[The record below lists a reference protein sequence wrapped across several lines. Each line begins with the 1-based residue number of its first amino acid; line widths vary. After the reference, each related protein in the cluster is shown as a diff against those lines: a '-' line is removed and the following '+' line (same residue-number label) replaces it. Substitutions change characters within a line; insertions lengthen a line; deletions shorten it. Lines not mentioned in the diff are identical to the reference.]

1 MRFLLGLRK
10 LCSVFNKMSAAPPP
24 DYSQYTS
31 KDACEGEGGGGGKWT
46 PDVLDDAGNVITP
59 GSCAAPAT
67 GGRHRGVKAKT
78 LRRMLKKAGLKTS
91 GKKSTLTKRCKKA
104 HLMRGGIIPSSP
116 GAGGPAA
123 WPFDAGMVQRGGH
136 YGNVS
141 SFGSN
146 EEFGKP
152 STGGRRRGVKA
163 KTLKKLLK
171 KAGLKV
177 SGKKS
182 TLRARAKKAHL
193 VRGGL
198 VPSSGSPE
206 ESQYLAAGRPW
217 GDGSA

>member
-1 MRFLLGLRK
+1 MRFLLGVRK

-31 KDACEGEGGGGGKWT
+31 KDACEGVDGGGGKWT

-59 GSCAAPAT
+59 GSCAAPTT

-104 HLMRGGIIPSSP
+104 HLMRGGLLPSSP
-116 GAGGPAA
+116 GAGGPAGY
-123 WPFDAGMVQRGGH
+123 PFDAGMVQRGGA
-136 YGNVS
+136 YGAVS
-141 SFGSN
+141 SFASM
-146 EEFGKP
+146 EEPAGVR
-152 STGGRRRGVKA
+152 GGRRRGVKA

-206 ESQYLAAGRPW
+206 ESQFTPMGRPW

>member
-1 MRFLLGLRK
+1 MRFLLSLRK
-10 LCSVFNKMSAAPPP
+10 LCSVFNKMSSDDLPAPPAP
-24 DYSQYTS
+24 PAPVGTCTATDGSVSQTTES
-31 KDACEGEGGGGGKWT
+31 ACTGVWT
-46 PDVLDDAGNVITP
+46 
-59 GSCAAPAT
+59 APT
-67 GGRHRGVKAKT
+67 GGGRHRGVKAKT

-104 HLMRGGIIPSSP
+104 HLMRGGLLPSSP

-182 TLRARAKKAHL
+182 TLRARAKKAYL

-198 VPSSGSPE
+198 VASSGSAE
-206 ESQYLAAGRPW
+206 EAGPGGAAWKGW
-217 GDGSA
+217 GDA

>member
-104 HLMRGGIIPSSP
+104 HLMRGGLLPSSP

-182 TLRARAKKAHL
+182 TLRARAKKAYL

-198 VPSSGSPE
+198 VASSGSAE
-206 ESQYLAAGRPW
+206 EAGPGGAAWKGW
-217 GDGSA
+217 GDA

>member
-1 MRFLLGLRK
+1 M
-10 LCSVFNKMSAAPPP
+10 FNKMSADDLSSSPPAPPP
-24 DYSQYTS
+24 APVGTCTAADGSTSQTTQS
-31 KDACEGEGGGGGKWT
+31 ACTGAWT
-46 PDVLDDAGNVITP
+46 PPT
-59 GSCAAPAT
+59 S

-78 LRRMLKKAGLKTS
+78 LRRMLKKAGLKVS

-104 HLMRGGIIPSSP
+104 HLMRGGIIPTSP

-136 YGNVS
+136 YGPVS
-141 SFGSN
+141 SCGSM
-146 EEFGKP
+146 EEYVRTP
-152 STGGRRRGVKA
+152 TGGRRRGVKA

-198 VPSSGSPE
+198 VASSGSPE
-206 ESQYLAAGRPW
+206 EFAPG
-217 GDGSA
+217 GSAWSAWGEGGR

>member
-1 MRFLLGLRK
+1 
-10 LCSVFNKMSAAPPP
+10 
-24 DYSQYTS
+24 
-31 KDACEGEGGGGGKWT
+31 
-46 PDVLDDAGNVITP
+46 
-59 GSCAAPAT
+59 
-67 GGRHRGVKAKT
+67 
-78 LRRMLKKAGLKTS
+78 MLKKAGLKTS

-104 HLMRGGIIPSSP
+104 HLVRGGLVPTSP
-116 GAGGPAA
+116 GAGGPAGY
-123 WPFDAGMVQRGGH
+123 PFSTGMVQAGGH
-136 YGNVS
+136 YGAVS

-146 EEFGKP
+146 EEYAKV
-152 STGGRRRGVKA
+152 GGRRRGVKA

-206 ESQYLAAGRPW
+206 ENAQGGPTWKPW
-217 GDGSA
+217 GDA

>member
-1 MRFLLGLRK
+1 MFL
-10 LCSVFNKMSAAPPP
+10 CCVFNKMDPAPNVLPP
-24 DYSQYTS
+24 AVPTVVEKKEEEEEPASQ
-31 KDACEGEGGGGGKWT
+31 GGR
-46 PDVLDDAGNVITP
+46 
-59 GSCAAPAT
+59 
-67 GGRHRGVKAKT
+67 RHRGLKTKT
-78 LRRMLKKAGLKTS
+78 LRRMLKKAGLKVS
-91 GKKSTLTKRCKKA
+91 GKKSTLTKRAKKA
-104 HLMRGGIIPSSP
+104 HLMRGGIIPTSP

-123 WPFDAGMVQRGGH
+123 YPFSTGMVQAGGH

-146 EEFGKP
+146 EEYDKTP
-152 STGGRRRGVKA
+152 TGGRRRSVKA

-206 ESQYLAAGRPW
+206 ESGQGGPAWKAW
-217 GDGSA
+217 GDA

>member
-1 MRFLLGLRK
+1 
-10 LCSVFNKMSAAPPP
+10 
-24 DYSQYTS
+24 
-31 KDACEGEGGGGGKWT
+31 
-46 PDVLDDAGNVITP
+46 
-59 GSCAAPAT
+59 
-67 GGRHRGVKAKT
+67 
-78 LRRMLKKAGLKTS
+78 MLKKAGLKTS

-104 HLMRGGIIPSSP
+104 HLMRGGLIPTSP
-116 GAGGPAA
+116 GAGGPAGY
-123 WPFDAGMVQRGGH
+123 PFSTGMVQAGGH

-146 EEFGKP
+146 EQYDAV
-152 STGGRRRGVKA
+152 GGRRSRGVKA

-206 ESQYLAAGRPW
+206 ENAQGGPAWKPW
-217 GDGSA
+217 GDA